1 MSLVTR
7 NAILQTRVTPAVKY
21 ASEQILHRIGLNMT
35 EAMELFL
42 RRIIVDEKIPFEVIA
57 LNDARLM
64 QIAME
69 YEKQITPQK
78 HSQKGHDTAGRQKR
92 RVKRE

>member
-7 NAILQTRVTPAVKY
+7 TAILQTRVCPEIKF
-21 ASEQILHRIGLNMT
+21 ASEHVLRRIGLNLT

-42 RRIIVDEKIPFEVIA
+42 RRIIVDEKLPFEVIA

-64 QIAME
+64 QITEA
-69 YEKQITPQK
+69 YEIKIGAEKALKT
-78 HSQKGHDTAGRQKR
+78 SQPSKGHRKTRI
-92 RVKRE
+92 KRE

>member
-57 LNDARLM
+57 LNDTRLV
-64 QIAME
+64 QIATD
-69 YEKQITPQK
+69 YEKQIAVQK
-78 HSQKGHDTAGRQKR
+78 TLKNR
-92 RVKRE
+92 RLPRNQGKKTVKRE

>member
-21 ASEQILHRIGLNMT
+21 ASEQILQRIGLNMT

-42 RRIIVDEKIPFEVIA
+42 RRIIVDEKIPFEIIA
-57 LNDARLM
+57 LNDTRLI
-64 QIAME
+64 QIGTE
-69 YEKQITPQK
+69 YEKQIAAQK
-78 HSQKGHDTAGRQKR
+78 TLKHKR
-92 RVKRE
+92 LPRSPGKKLVKRE